1 MSVESTSKEKETL
14 MAQFSEFRKYGSK
27 LDRAVDAVLAGGVKE
42 ARFLPSGR
50 KIVTVVGS
58 MGDEFIDPDGPYC
71 SCSNF
76 FFRVVGGREEVCY
89 HLLGYQIAFRLGKVD
104 VVEFS
109 DEEYGP
115 YLSATVRDVFEV
127 LSKSSG

>member
-1 MSVESTSKEKETL
+1 MSEERESLRS
-14 MAQFSEFRKYGSK
+14 AYAEFQKYGAK
-27 LDRAVDAVLAGGVKE
+27 LDRAIDTVLAGGVKE

-50 KIVTVVGS
+50 EVITVVGS
-58 MGDEFIDPDGPYC
+58 LGDEFIDPARPYC

-76 FFRVVGGREEVCY
+76 FFRVVAGREEVCY
-89 HLLGYQIAFRLGKVD
+89 HLLSYKIAARAGRVD

-115 YLSATVRDVFEV
+115 YLAATVRDVFEV
-127 LSKSSG
+127 LRKSSS

>member
-1 MSVESTSKEKETL
+1 MSEEREAIKGKLPGFE
-14 MAQFSEFRKYGSK
+14 KYGTK

-42 ARFLPSGR
+42 CRFLPSGR
-50 KIVTVVGS
+50 RVITVVGRL
-58 MGDEFIDPDGPYC
+58 GDEFIDPEKPYC

-76 FFRVVGGREEVCY
+76 YFRVLGGREETCY
-89 HLLGYQIAFRLGKVD
+89 HLLSYKIASATGRVD

-115 YLSATVRDVFEV
+115 YLAATIRDVFEV
-127 LSKSSG
+127 LRKSGS

>member
-1 MSVESTSKEKETL
+1 MPGERESLRAASAEYE
-14 MAQFSEFRKYGSK
+14 KYGTK
-27 LDRAVDAVLAGGVKE
+27 LDRAIDAVLAGGVKE

-50 KIVTVVGS
+50 KLVTVVGRL
-58 MGDEFIDPDGPYC
+58 GDEFVDPDRPYC

-76 FFRVVGGREEVCY
+76 YFRVVGGREEICY
-89 HLLGYQIAFRLGKVD
+89 HLLSYRIAAKARKID

-115 YLSATVRDVFEV
+115 YFAATVRDVFEV
-127 LSKSSG
+127 LRKSGS

>member
-1 MSVESTSKEKETL
+1 MSEERESLRS
-14 MAQFSEFRKYGSK
+14 ASAEFQKYGTK
-27 LDRAVDAVLAGGVKE
+27 LDRAIDTVLAGGVKE

-50 KIVTVVGS
+50 RVTTVVGS
-58 MGDEFIDPDGPYC
+58 LGDEFIDPARPYC

-89 HLLGYQIAFRLGKVD
+89 HLLSYKIAARAGRVD

-115 YLSATVRDVFEV
+115 YLTATVRDVFDV
-127 LSKSSG
+127 LRKSSS